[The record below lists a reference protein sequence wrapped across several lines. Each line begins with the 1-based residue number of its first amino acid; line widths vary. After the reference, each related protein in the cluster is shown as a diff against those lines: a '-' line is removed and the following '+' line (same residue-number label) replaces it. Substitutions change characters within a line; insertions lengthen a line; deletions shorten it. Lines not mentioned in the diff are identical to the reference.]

1 MKKLLTSLVSL
12 FLIVSLGS
20 CDKVKELA
28 DIDFDANFSTPSMTI
43 NPSMAKTDG
52 GYNFTVNS
60 NINPLSNVDVKKY
73 LSKIKKWKVNSIEI
87 EIISVS
93 EPGTYLTKDTKLEMQ
108 GSKNKASVTI
118 NEDTKIFEGYK
129 YKVPSAVYKKVEKI
143 LNDKEDFDI
152 KFDGGLNN
160 NATVVMKVNIDVTI
174 TANPL

>member
-52 GYNFTVNS
+52 GYEFLVTNK
-60 NINPLSNVDVKKY
+60 INPLGNVDVKKY

-87 EIISVS
+87 EIIRVS
-93 EPGTYLTKDTKLEMQ
+93 ESGTYLTEGTTLEMQ
-108 GSKNKASVTI
+108 GTKHKASVSI
-118 NEDTKIFEGYK
+118 DKDTPITAGFK
-129 YKVPSAVYKKVEKI
+129 YTVPSAVYKKVEKI
-143 LNDKEDFDI
+143 LNDKEEFDV